1 MKNICLHFS
10 VHQPFRLRTYRFFD
24 IGLDHYYYDD
34 FSNKSNA
41 LTLAKRCYVP
51 MNNLLLSLINAN
63 KKAFKVSF
71 SITGS
76 ALEQFAMYTPEVIE
90 GFQKLA
96 KTGCV
101 EFVTEVDTHSL
112 VSVTNNYDEFARQVA
127 DNAAKIKEYFGQ
139 TPKVYKNPGLVYSD
153 ELGAQLASMGF
164 IGVLAEGSDQTL
176 GWKSPNFVYCCDKNP
191 RLKILLRNYKLSDD
205 VSLRFSTRGWSEW
218 PLTAEKYVSWIIS
231 SLEKEEVVN
240 IYMNYKTFGEY
251 HRADSGIFDFFT
263 AFVSMIAANKHVAF
277 ATPSEI
283 CKSTQPI
290 SVLSVPQYS
299 SNADEERDLSAWLGN
314 NLQKQAFDT
323 IYSLQKLVRTVND
336 PEILKDWERL
346 QACENLDYM
355 STKYFNHEK
364 VSSPYQTP
372 YEAFINYMNIVSDFA
387 ERVNK
392 VPMSTKFETLSKDEL
407 DAEISK
413 HAEILKTLEDVKK
426 KQRTQKTATKKA
438 PAKKVAAKAEETPK
452 AKATKTTKTAT
463 AKKATTTK
471 AAAAKTTATKKT
483 TAAKAEAPKAVKAT
497 TAKKATTKKT
507 AEAKTTKASKAT
519 ATKTAKTKKK

>member
-24 IGLDHYYYDD
+24 IGVDHYYYDD
-34 FSNKSNA
+34 FANKSTA

-76 ALEQFAMYTPEVIE
+76 ALEQFELYTPEVIE
-90 GFQKLA
+90 GFKKLA

-112 VSVTNNYDEFARQVA
+112 ISVTNNVDELTKQIN
-127 DNAAKIKEYFGQ
+127 DNAEKIKALFGQ
-139 TPKVYKNPGLVYSD
+139 ETKIFKNTGLVYSD
-153 ELGAQLASMGF
+153 ELGAQLASLGF
-164 IGVLAEGSDQTL
+164 QGVLAEGAEQIL

-191 RLKILLRNYKLSDD
+191 RLKILLRNFKLSDD
-205 VSLRFSTRGWSEW
+205 ISLRFSNQGWNEW
-218 PLTAEKYVSWIIS
+218 PLTAEKYVAWVLS

-240 IYMNYKTFGEY
+240 LFMNYKSFGEY
-251 HRADSGIFDFFT
+251 NKAESGIFDFFS
-263 AFVSMIAANKHVAF
+263 AFVSMIAANKNVAF

-283 CKSTQPI
+283 VKSTQPI
-290 SVLSVPQYS
+290 SVLSVPQYT

-314 NLQKQAFDT
+314 NLQKQAFET
-323 IYSLQKLVRTVND
+323 INSLQRLVRAVND
-336 PEILKDWERL
+336 PELTMDWDRL

-387 ERVNK
+387 ERLNK
-392 VPMSTKFETLSKDEL
+392 APMSTKFGTLTKEEL
-407 DAEISK
+407 EAEIAK
-413 HAEILKTLEDVKK
+413 HEEILKVLTDAKK
-426 KQRTQKTATKKA
+426 KQKDVKTV
-438 PAKKVAAKAEETPK
+438 AKKSAVKTV
-452 AKATKTTKTAT
+452 TKST
-463 AKKATTTK
+463 AKKAEP
-471 AAAAKTTATKKT
+471 KTVKSTKKVEP
-483 TAAKAEAPKAVKAT
+483 KAEKAVKTVAS
-497 TAKKATTKKT
+497 KTTKKT
-507 AEAKTTKASKAT
+507 ATEKKAAVKKSATKTTVVKKT
-519 ATKTAKTKKK
+519 ATKTTTKKTTKK